1 TTLQTDEVKNVPCG
15 TSGGVVIYFDRVEVV
30 NFLSAPSDQI
40 DEYLKRTLQEDLTVM
55 APGLFVQAVR
65 VTKPKIP
72 DAIRRNYEAVE
83 AEKTKLLIANQRQ
96 KVIEREAETERRKA
110 VIEAEKQAEIS
121 AIEWR
126 AKLAAQEHERQI
138 SAIADQAQ
146 LARSKSLADAEHYRA
161 MREAEASRLRL
172 TPAYLEL
179 AKFQALAQNAK
190 IYFTG
195 AYRPADAVEF
205 DKLQW
210 FDRGSLTALSMTSKT
225 ILLFDVDGTLTKP
238 RNVIS
243 ERMLNY
249 LLELASRVPVAVV
262 SGSDYAKVEA
272 QLGGPC
278 GYLSKL
284 ELPFKRGTFI
294 EFRKGLINVCP
305 VGRSCSQEERDEFA
319 KYDEEH
325 QIRQKFVD
333 DMRLHFGSMELQF
346 AIGGQISI
354 DVFPRGWDKRYCLQ
368 FLKDYDEIHFFGD
381 KTSE

>member
-1 TTLQTDEVKNVPCG
+1 MLRFVRSRMRILVIMFLSISTLIVVVLSFISTVWRLSTFYRPPVVNLPFRYFTSGLFTVFDIVKNYTADYDKTLIYNKIHHELNQFCSIHTLQEVY
-15 TSGGVVIYFDRVEVV
+15 IEMF
-30 NFLSAPSDQI
+30 DQI

-110 VIEAEKQAEIS
+110 VI
-121 AIEWR
+121 
-126 AKLAAQEHERQI
+126 
-138 SAIADQAQ
+138 
-146 LARSKSLADAEHYRA
+146 
-161 MREAEASRLRL
+161 
-172 TPAYLEL
+172 
-179 AKFQALAQNAK
+179 
-190 IYFTG
+190 
-195 AYRPADAVEF
+195 
-205 DKLQW
+205 
-210 FDRGSLTALSMTSKT
+210 
-225 ILLFDVDGTLTKP
+225 
-238 RNVIS
+238 
-243 ERMLNY
+243 
-249 LLELASRVPVAVV
+249 
-262 SGSDYAKVEA
+262 
-272 QLGGPC
+272 

-381 KTSE
+381 KTSEGGNDYEIYVDRRTIGHAIQTPEDTQSQLMRMFP